1 MSLITSRYFS
11 TAMGVLTTLLTL
23 ANVEVL
29 AQDISSRAEGKAY
42 YDCTQDITWTTDADL
57 ARTMGYDEDGR
68 MNWPKGL
75 QFIDHVNSVNYLGD
89 SNWRLPKGVDVGKP
103 GKQFTYCGIT
113 NPGDGGY
120 WTIDSELPFM
130 FYKILGAKPKVM
142 GCDAVKPGKPGDMRP
157 WEEVGTKA
165 VDTAPFTG
173 IQDYGAA
180 PVPHVGYWTGD
191 HVVGAKE
198 DLVWQFHFNYGSQ
211 HPDGKMQP
219 DVVWPVLDGDPLLKP
234 GDLTCDAPLAVNN

>member
-1 MSLITSRYFS
+1 MRKDVTRKLAALTALLIFTNN
-11 TAMGVLTTLLTL
+11 G
-23 ANVEVL
+23 VL
-29 AQDISSRAEGKAY
+29 AQDIHLRAEGQAY
-42 YDCTQDITWTTDADL
+42 YDCAQDITWTTDADL

-68 MNWPKGL
+68 MNWPRAL
-75 QFIDHVNSVNYLGD
+75 RFIDHVNTVNYLGETR
-89 SNWRLPKGVDVGKP
+89 WRLPQGVDVGNP

-142 GCDAVKPGKPGDMRP
+142 GCDAVKPARPGDMRP

-173 IQDYGAA
+173 IHDYGDA

-191 HVVGAKE
+191 HVVGSKE

-211 HPDGKMQP
+211 HPDGMMQP
-219 DVVWPVLDGDPLLKP
+219 DVAWPVLDGDPLLKS
-234 GDLTCDAPLAVNN
+234 GDLTCDDSLAVNH